1 MSTKVYQLPV
11 DKTGW
16 QTADKSG
23 TAMFTWDY
31 DDGREKLINLYAKGK
46 KKQWDAAERIDWSHD
61 PDPENPLQ
69 VPDELVPIF
78 GSPVWDKL
86 TADERGNVRRHMVA
100 WQFSQFLH
108 GEQGALICTA
118 KIVQTVP
125 DIDSKYYAATQ
136 VMDEARHVE
145 TYSRYLDKI
154 ETAYPINGNLK
165 SLLDD
170 VLSDSRWDMT
180 YLGMQILIEG
190 LALAAFG
197 LIRNIAGDPLGKA
210 VNAYVMQDEARHV
223 MFGRLALRDYY
234 PQLTQAERNDREEFC
249 ADACYRMR
257 DRFLGE
263 ELWQCLGYD
272 ADECIEYVKQSESQQ
287 LFRSPALHQDRAD
300 AQGHRPVGPED
311 ACRRS
316 RTWVSSATSRPTWK
330 RSWPRTRRSP
340 KRSTV
345 PAATSM
351 AAVAIGGSGQGGL
364 TDGAPDHSGCQ
375 TGPVPVRSA
384 ARSAASGPPV
394 GWLPPLPWWCSSPG
408 ASAPSDRLR
417 GAPVRAGCP
426 PRRPGPGPAAAT
438 TAPSLPIVPA
448 QWTSCGELQC
458 GSVTVPLD
466 YADPDGPTLQIAV
479 ARHPAEV
486 PAERIGSL
494 VINPGGP
501 GASGID
507 DLPNELSVLTPG
519 LLDRFDIVSFDP
531 RGVGRAV
538 RSPARVAGHGH
549 GFDPGGTGPG
559 APIDPVPTT
568 PAPGRAC
575 SETTG
580 RSPTSANMTA
590 APSSP
595 RRHRRHR
602 PGPRPDPGGPG

>member
-1 MSTKVYQLPV
+1 MTTKVYQLPV

-23 TAMFTWDY
+23 TAMFTWEY

-46 KKQWDAAERIDWSHD
+46 KKQWDAAERIDWSHT

-78 GSPVWDKL
+78 GSPVWDRL
-86 TADERGNVRRHMVA
+86 TVDERGNVRRHMVA

-165 SLLDD
+165 SLLND

-197 LIRNIAGDPLGKA
+197 LIRNVAGDPLGKA

-223 MFGRLALRDYY
+223 MFGRLALRDFY

-263 ELWQCLGYD
+263 ELWQRLGYD

-287 LFRSPALHQDRAD
+287 LFRSLLFTRIVPTLRDIGLWGPKMRETFADMGVIGYESTDLEAVMAEDEAIAEGFDAERARIAEAIAD
-300 AQGHRPVGPED
+300 A
-311 ACRRS
+311 
-316 RTWVSSATSRPTWK
+316 
-330 RSWPRTRRSP
+330 
-340 KRSTV
+340 
-345 PAATSM
+345 
-351 AAVAIGGSGQGGL
+351 
-364 TDGAPDHSGCQ
+364 
-375 TGPVPVRSA
+375 
-384 ARSAASGPPV
+384 
-394 GWLPPLPWWCSSPG
+394 
-408 ASAPSDRLR
+408 
-417 GAPVRAGCP
+417 
-426 PRRPGPGPAAAT
+426 
-438 TAPSLPIVPA
+438 
-448 QWTSCGELQC
+448 
-458 GSVTVPLD
+458 
-466 YADPDGPTLQIAV
+466 AD
-479 ARHPAEV
+479 
-486 PAERIGSL
+486 
-494 VINPGGP
+494 
-501 GASGID
+501 
-507 DLPNELSVLTPG
+507 
-519 LLDRFDIVSFDP
+519 
-531 RGVGRAV
+531 
-538 RSPARVAGHGH
+538 
-549 GFDPGGTGPG
+549 
-559 APIDPVPTT
+559 
-568 PAPGRAC
+568 
-575 SETTG
+575 
-580 RSPTSANMTA
+580 
-590 APSSP
+590 
-595 RRHRRHR
+595 
-602 PGPRPDPGGPG
+602 